1 MTVPEWLEEGEVLA
15 IHESLLSL
23 HGGAEGM
30 RDEGLLQSAL
40 ARPRQ
45 LFSYGDPPPD
55 ICALAAAYAAGI
67 INNHPFVDGNKRTG
81 FILAYAFL
89 RLNGLEL
96 RASEAETYEIIM
108 ALASGNLP
116 ESGFAQWLRK
126 WT

>member
-45 LFSYGDPPPD
+45 LCSYGDPRPD

-96 RASEAETYEIIM
+96 RAGEAETYEIIM
-108 ALASGNLP
+108 ALASGSLP